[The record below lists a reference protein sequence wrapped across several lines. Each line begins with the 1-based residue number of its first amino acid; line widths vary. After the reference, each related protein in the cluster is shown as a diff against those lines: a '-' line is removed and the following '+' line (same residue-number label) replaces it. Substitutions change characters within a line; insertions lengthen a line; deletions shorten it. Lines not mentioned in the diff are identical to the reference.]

1 MRGLP
6 AVACQGGSGADTAG
20 PPLTPHVHMRM
31 RSTEA
36 AHGASGQTYKL
47 GVEMR

>member
-1 MRGLP
+1 MRGLYLQLLVKE
-6 AVACQGGSGADTAG
+6 AVGRT
-20 PPLTPHVHMRM
+20 PLGRRLHHMRM